1 MHRKCASIAPN
12 ENGRKCAGS
21 QGPGEH
27 STGASTQG
35 HDNVKESAKRVSP
48 IRSRLRHATSS
59 ARTRPGVALA
69 PAPFAP
75 HTLVVPRKTAKTVR
89 LDPEDVKA
97 LKRAEADGVSPSEL
111 VRRSLRVAA
120 ARYYRNVRR
129 PPNVTLLVSTDPLLG
144 EESELYED
152 FRE

>member
-1 MHRKCASIAPN
+1 VRRRHTT
-12 ENGRKCAGS
+12 AGS
-21 QGPGEH
+21 SDHLGAGFSQPVSVTVTVSSWRMPSSPLASPARSLSRVCARQGLPL
-27 STGASTQG
+27 
-35 HDNVKESAKRVSP
+35 P
-48 IRSRLRHATSS
+48 RL
-59 ARTRPGVALA
+59 PVG
-69 PAPFAP
+69 P
-75 HTLVVPRKTAKTVR
+75 HTLVMPRKTAKTVR

-120 ARYYRNVRR
+120 ARYYRGVRR

-144 EESELYED
+144 EESELYKD

>member
-1 MHRKCASIAPN
+1 MCA
-12 ENGRKCAGS
+12 R
-21 QGPGEH
+21 QGLPLP
-27 STGASTQG
+27 
-35 HDNVKESAKRVSP
+35 RLP
-48 IRSRLRHATSS
+48 I
-59 ARTRPGVALA
+59 
-69 PAPFAP
+69 AP
-75 HTLVVPRKTAKTVR
+75 HTPVMPRQTAKTVR

-120 ARYYRNVRR
+120 ARYYRGVRR

-144 EESELYED
+144 EESELYKD